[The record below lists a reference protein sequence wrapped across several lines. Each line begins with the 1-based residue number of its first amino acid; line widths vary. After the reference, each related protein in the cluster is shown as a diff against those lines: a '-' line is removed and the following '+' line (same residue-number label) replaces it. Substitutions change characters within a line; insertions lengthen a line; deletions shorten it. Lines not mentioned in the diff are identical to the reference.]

1 MSSVIVVKYGFRR
14 AVIAAGLRGA
24 PGTGGGGGSA
34 GVSSFNTRTG
44 VVTLTGADVTGA
56 LAYTPANN
64 ASLAAVAFSGAYAD
78 LSGRPALAAVAL
90 SGAYA
95 DLSGAPFIPAAP
107 GDIGAATAAQG
118 ALAGTAVQP
127 AALTVQLGLKVDK
140 VAGYGLSQENFTA
153 AEKAKLAGLE
163 GSHYRGTYLNLTAL
177 QTALPT
183 ALAGD
188 YADVDAGTADP
199 VQRYIWDDSD
209 DEWVA
214 QAGSADPITAAQVK
228 TLYESNA
235 DTNAY
240 TNAEKSKL
248 GGVAAGATANADTDT
263 LAEGATN
270 KWFTTA
276 RVLATVLSGLSLAT
290 GGAITSADTVLVA
303 FGKLQKQITDLITT
317 VNGKQDAL
325 VSATNIKTVNGTSL
339 LGSGDLVVSGGA
351 GSDWGDIGGTLADQ
365 TDLQAALTA
374 RALVAG
380 LPSRTVTA
388 SGSVTPSDAG
398 KWLICTSAT
407 PITLTIGAEAT
418 ATWAVSG
425 VLPMFH
431 IMQVG
436 AGAVTVTG
444 DGFSVVLHADDTN
457 VLDGPGAAA
466 TALWRAS
473 NTWSLF
479 GRLVAA

>member
-24 PGTGGGGGSA
+24 PGAGGGGSA

-44 VVTLTGADVTGA
+44 AVTLTGADVTGA

-78 LSGRPALAAVAL
+78 LSGRPSLAAVAL

-107 GDIGAATAAQG
+107 GDIGAATSAQG
-118 ALAGTAVQP
+118 ALAETAVQP
-127 AALTVQLGLKVDK
+127 AALTVLLDLKVDK
-140 VAGYGLSQENFTA
+140 IAGYGLSQENYTA
-153 AEKAKLAGLE
+153 AEKAKLAGLD
-163 GSHYRGTYLNLTAL
+163 GNLWKGTYASLGAL
-177 QTALPT
+177 QTAHPT
-183 ALAGD
+183 AEPGSSAH
-188 YADVDAGTADP
+188 VDAGEGAP
-199 VQRYIWDDSD
+199 VALYIWDNDD

-214 QAGSADPITAAQVK
+214 AGGDAAPLTAAQVK

-240 TNAEKSKL
+240 TDAEKSKL

-270 KWFTTA
+270 LWFTTA
-276 RVLATVLSGLSLAT
+276 RVLATVLGGLSLAT
-290 GGAITSADTVLVA
+290 GTAVVDTDSVLA
-303 FGKLQKQITDLITT
+303 GIGKLQRQINDLATALS
-317 VNGKQDAL
+317 GKQDTL
-325 VSATNIKTVNGTSL
+325 VSATNIKTINGSSIL
-339 LGSGDLVVSGGA
+339 GGGDLSVSGSGA
-351 GSDWGDIGGTLADQ
+351 DWGDIGGTLADQ
-365 TDLQAALTA
+365 TDLQAALGA
-374 RALVAG
+374 KALIDG
-380 LPSRTVTA
+380 LPSRTIAA
-388 SGSVTPSDAG
+388 SGAVTPSDAG
-398 KWLICTSAT
+398 HWLICTSAT

-418 ATWAVSG
+418 AAWTTSG
-425 VLPMFH
+425 ILPMFH
-431 IMQVG
+431 VLQVG

-444 DGFSVVLHADDTN
+444 DGFSVTLHADDTN
-457 VLDGPGAAA
+457 VLAGAGSAV

-473 NTWSLF
+473 NSWSLI

>member
-1 MSSVIVVKYGFRR
+1 MSSVIVVKHGFRR

-24 PGTGGGGGSA
+24 PGAGGGGSA

-44 VVTLTGADVTGA
+44 IVTLTGADVTGA
-56 LAYTPANN
+56 LSYTPANN
-64 ASLAAVAFSGAYAD
+64 ASLAGVAFSGAYAD
-78 LSGRPALAAVAL
+78 LSGRPSLAAVAL

-107 GDIGAATAAQG
+107 GDIGAATSAQG
-118 ALAGTAVQP
+118 ALADTAVQP
-127 AALTVQLGLKVDK
+127 AALTVQLDLKVDK
-140 VAGYGLSQENFTA
+140 IAGYGLSQENYTA

-183 ALAGD
+183 ASAGD

-209 DEWVA
+209 GEWVA

-240 TNAEKSKL
+240 TDAEKTKL
-248 GGVAAGATANADTDT
+248 AGIAAGATANADTDS
-263 LAEGATN
+263 LSEGTTN
-270 KWFTTA
+270 KWFTVA
-276 RVLATVLSGLSLAT
+276 RVLDAVLGGLSLVT
-290 GGAITSADTVLVA
+290 GSAVVNTDSIQVAI
-303 FGKLQKQITDLITT
+303 GKLQKQITDLTT
-317 VNGKQDAL
+317 VVAGKQATL
-325 VSATNIKTVNGTSL
+325 VSGTNIKTVNGSSL

-380 LPSRTVTA
+380 LPSRTITA
-388 SGSVTPSDAG
+388 SGAVTPADAG

-418 ATWAVSG
+418 AAWTTSG
-425 VLPMFH
+425 ILPMFH
-431 IMQVG
+431 VLQVG

-444 DGFSVVLHADDTN
+444 AGFSVTLHASDTN
-457 VLDGPGAAA
+457 VLAGAGAAA

-473 NTWSLF
+473 NTWSLI